1 MGRINRISKK
11 VFESLYIVNF
21 LPTEK
26 GADLVRSREIASS
39 KMFLIHNT
47 LGEDSKIFDIDEEP
61 TPSGLYNRLQ
71 QNPERLEGES
81 FYTRVLK
88 EFERIKEESPEIV
101 HSLKD
106 FPPRVKV
113 AKASD
118 RDELFVVVKKGRLY
132 VYRKGYDSE
141 EPPQLLGLEEVIE
154 RIRAE
159 RHEKALPLSDR
170 FWELYKEVKNYREVP
185 PRGLSENS
193 LQQRA
198 INNLM
203 SILRIDDLEEL
214 TPLKPFVRTLLEDI
228 LDYGTLSDYTL
239 RRLSNIDIKR
249 PYDMIKE
256 LRTLR
261 AELGENYLEREKQ
274 HLKSVMK
281 EIIIAI
287 ENRKSL

>member
-1 MGRINRISKK
+1 
-11 VFESLYIVNF
+11 
-21 LPTEK
+21 EK
-26 GADLVRSREIASS
+26 GADLVRCREIASS

-61 TPSGLYNRLQ
+61 TPSGLYTRLK

-88 EFERIKEESPEIV
+88 EFERIREESPEI
-101 HSLKD
+101 LDALRD
-106 FPPRVKV
+106 FPPRLKV

-118 RDELFVVVKKGRLY
+118 EDELFVVVKKGRLY
-132 VYRKGYDSE
+132 VYRKGHDSE

-154 RIRAE
+154 RIKADRG
-159 RHEKALPLSDR
+159 EKAHPLSER
-170 FWELYKEVKNYREVP
+170 FWQLYEEIKNYREIP
-185 PRGLSENS
+185 PRGFSENS

-198 INNLM
+198 INNLQ
-203 SILRIDDLEEL
+203 SILRIDDLEGL

-249 PYDMIKE
+249 SSNMIKE

-261 AELGENYLEREKQ
+261 AELGEDYLEREKQ
-274 HLKSVMK
+274 RLKSVIK

-287 ENRKSL
+287 ENRREVY